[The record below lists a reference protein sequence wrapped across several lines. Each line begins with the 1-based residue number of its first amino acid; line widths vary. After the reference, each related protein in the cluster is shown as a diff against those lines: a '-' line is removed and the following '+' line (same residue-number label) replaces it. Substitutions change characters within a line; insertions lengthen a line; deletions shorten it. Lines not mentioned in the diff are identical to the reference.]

1 MNSENSKIPDPHRLL
16 LNLAGEINLTKS
28 NKYAALSNLSICYT
42 WKNIKKLY
50 KNIKFKVSA
59 PTRNDK
65 FELFGG
71 SYSVSDIQDYFGYV
85 LKNHE
90 QKTDNPSIKLNVN
103 KKENKITFRIKAG
116 YYLELL
122 IPETMKLLRSTKSKT
137 TKDKNG
143 ENVPRLEIIKVVS
156 AHCNIVNN
164 DNQHGLRILYTFVPK
179 NSFGQLLDIS
189 PKAFMFLKKLNSE
202 FLHI

>member
-1 MNSENSKIPDPHRLL
+1 MLL
-16 LNLAGEINLTKS
+16 
-28 NKYAALSNLSICYT
+28 YHSITIRYT

-143 ENVPRLEIIKVVS
+143 ENVPRLEIIEVVS

-164 DNQHGLRILYTFVPK
+164 DNQHGSRILYTFVPK